1 MHQQL
6 LKLKYAAVLLTAVL
20 APTSAVQAATLAKPF
35 ETKTFESKVDVQKTN
50 YTTGVSLQKFDSSLG
65 ELKSVLLELSGEVQ
79 GSMRLESEDAS
90 PAKVT
95 GDLAAKISLGNDL
108 LVVLPKVTK
117 EFNFGTYDGNT
128 DYAGASGANL
138 SGLSDKKNDSKLFTE
153 VSEFAPFLGVGT
165 YNLPVKAIAESGGR
179 GAGNLDAKF
188 STLAGANIRVIY
200 TYAKKVEE
208 PPKKKVPES
217 QVPADVLAAMGLG
230 MVVTRKF
237 RQQG

>member
-1 MHQQL
+1 MHQRL
-6 LKLKYAAVLLTAVL
+6 SKLKYAAIIMAAVL
-20 APTSAVQAATLAKPF
+20 APTGAVQAATL
-35 ETKTFESKVDVQKTN
+35 TKSFESKVDIQKTN
-50 YTTGVSLQKFDSSLG
+50 YDKEVSLQKFDSSLG
-65 ELKSVLLELSGEVQ
+65 ELQSVLLELSGEVQ

-108 LVVLPKVTK
+108 LVVLPKVTR
-117 EFNFGTYDGNT
+117 EFNFGAYDGNT
-128 DYAGASGANL
+128 DYAGTSGANL
-138 SGLSDKKNDSKLFTE
+138 SGLSDKKSDSKLFTQ
-153 VSEFAPFLGVGT
+153 VSEFAPFLGTGT

-188 STLAGANIRVIY
+188 STLAGANIKVIY
-200 TYAKKVEE
+200 TYLKKEE

-217 QVPADVLAAMGLG
+217 QLPAGVLAAMGLG

-237 RQQG
+237 RQQA